1 MGQYFNF
8 GDNFGALLQEALN
21 RNQKAQQFDEQQAMD
36 YMRLQEAAKQW
47 KQSFDM
53 EKQYK
58 TNDLK
63 LKVLQD
69 MDNRYVSE
77 ATAKATLGADHPL
90 FAGRY
95 TGSSTMDASP
105 EDIKTKI
112 STLAM
117 QSSAKNPSGKQLT
130 QEQADDIAQKTI
142 DTANKYGIPVPFFA
156 GMLKQESGFNPYAD
170 AYDPSNP
177 KSTRDKSG
185 QGIAQFIPATAADH
199 KIDPFNYADSIDA
212 AGQKLSNS
220 YSKFGDWDLAVAAY
234 FGGDGSIKDGKI
246 PNISDQ
252 SSSAQQH
259 VDNVKKQS
267 EFFGTF
273 TSSGT
278 RSANGLT
285 SDQVSAPYS
294 EILGGETPK
303 LPNGVYYEK
312 EAIANATAALRAAK
326 LEAEIGKLTGGKG
339 FDPSAVSRIPLETK
353 SGTTEAYTNI
363 ARIPGESTAF
373 RSKAWTD
380 KANSFQTG
388 RDNADREMLLR
399 DEIRKQFPEI
409 PLDKYGR
416 AEYDF
421 DKKEYK
427 LYQAMPATS
436 YTAPDMEK
444 IDEFVASEYP
454 KMLSSLTKMSALD
467 QQRSAP
473 QIAQVGLLLKQMSL
487 VSPKYQRIADPF
499 LAVGS
504 KYLQDVQNDQAKLDS
519 QDRRA
524 EQANAIRLILQAAK
538 SDPKVQ
544 EMVNQRA
551 PGLIDLVQ

>member
-77 ATAKATLGADHPL
+77 ATAKSILGANHSL
-90 FAGRY
+90 FRGGNRSLSSSYVDTLANVESSGNDEAVNPTTGATGRY
-95 TGSSTMDASP
+95 QFLKSTFLPIAKDIGGDAVAGKSDDEIFALAKDKDFATRVFSEFTQRNLDTLSNAGVAITPGSGYLAHFLGAGGAKEVLSKSDDTPISSVVSANAIAANGP
-105 EDIKTKI
+105 VFKDIKTVGDLK
-112 STLAM
+112 TW
-117 QSSAKNPSGKQLT
+117 
-130 QEQADDIAQKTI
+130 ADDK
-142 DTANKYGIPVPFFA
+142 
-156 GMLKQESGFNPYAD
+156 MSGATMD
-170 AYDPSNP
+170 MTSGGGG
-177 KSTRDKSG
+177 ST
-185 QGIAQFIPATAADH
+185 
-199 KIDPFNYADSIDA
+199 
-212 AGQKLSNS
+212 
-220 YSKFGDWDLAVAAY
+220 
-234 FGGDGSIKDGKI
+234 GS
-246 PNISDQ
+246 
-252 SSSAQQH
+252 
-259 VDNVKKQS
+259 
-267 EFFGTF
+267 
-273 TSSGT
+273 
-278 RSANGLT
+278 GLT

-303 LPNGVYYEK
+303 LPNGIYYEK

-326 LEAEIGKLTGGKG
+326 LEAEIGKLTGGEG

-363 ARIPGESTAF
+363 ARISGESTAF

-409 PLDKYGR
+409 PLNKYGR
-416 AEYDF
+416 VEYDF

-436 YTAPDMEK
+436 YSAPDMEK

-504 KYLQDVQNDQAKLDS
+504 KYLQDVQNDQAKLDNKT
-519 QDRRA
+519 
-524 EQANAIRLILQAAK
+524 EAK
-538 SDPKVQ
+538 RQ
-544 EMVNQRA
+544 ETDETSARQETNCRSSMA
-551 PGLIDLVQ
+551 TS